1 MRRPDEQAFLSIYGF
16 ESEAARHSFFHRVFS
31 RGRLKPG
38 KDLYPL
44 LAIVQLIILL
54 YIFFF
59 YDMMEF

>member
-1 MRRPDEQAFLSIYGF
+1 MYSRLRCST
-16 ESEAARHSFFHRVFS
+16 RHSFFHRVFAK
-31 RGRLKPG
+31 GRLKPG

-44 LAIVQLIILL
+44 LAIVQVVILL